1 VVERAYRWLP
11 QVGMLLI
18 TEQESAE
25 AFREQAR
32 SSSIYAAAALLG
44 IAVAFAGAYFLTHS
58 ISDPIRRLNQTVG
71 QISAGNLGIQAQVPT
86 QDEISGLAR
95 SFNQMAAQL
104 QRMVGTLEMRV
115 DERTRQL
122 TRRNTQFETVAEVG
136 GAIAAI
142 RQIDALLTQVTRLIS
157 QRFGFYHVGIFL
169 LDENGEYAVLRAANS
184 EGGQRMLARS
194 HRLKIGQVG
203 IVGYVAGALQP
214 RIALDVGQD
223 AVFFNNPDLPQTRS
237 EMALPLIAAGEL
249 LGVLDVQ
256 STEANAFTQEDVQ
269 VLQLLA
275 NQVAV
280 AIQNASLFSR
290 AQEAL
295 ETARRSYGEI
305 SQRAWLDLLNRQQIT
320 PLVRSRGRAQAGGS
334 DSEHGAASVNGDGR
348 RLAIPIRVRDLVIGT
363 LEPYKPA
370 GMGDW
375 TAEELEALETVA
387 GQLGVALDSA
397 RLYEETQ
404 IKAENERIS
413 GEIAARMRATLD
425 IDSVLQTAVREM
437 QHALKLAEVEIRL
450 GTFTSPAPESR
461 ESHEG

>member
-1 VVERAYRWLP
+1 
-11 QVGMLLI
+11 
-18 TEQESAE
+18 
-25 AFREQAR
+25 
-32 SSSIYAAAALLG
+32 
-44 IAVAFAGAYFLTHS
+44 
-58 ISDPIRRLNQTVG
+58 
-71 QISAGNLGIQAQVPT
+71 
-86 QDEISGLAR
+86 
-95 SFNQMAAQL
+95 
-104 QRMVGTLEMRV
+104 
-115 DERTRQL
+115 
-122 TRRNTQFETVAEVG
+122 
-136 GAIAAI
+136 
-142 RQIDALLTQVTRLIS
+142 
-157 QRFGFYHVGIFL
+157 
-169 LDENGEYAVLRAANS
+169 
-184 EGGQRMLARS
+184 
-194 HRLKIGQVG
+194 
-203 IVGYVAGALQP
+203 
-214 RIALDVGQD
+214 
-223 AVFFNNPDLPQTRS
+223 
-237 EMALPLIAAGEL
+237 
-249 LGVLDVQ
+249 
-256 STEANAFTQEDVQ
+256 
-269 VLQLLA
+269 
-275 NQVAV
+275 VAV